1 MIPRLLQTAP
11 APVPP
16 TIVPAFEGRYRFL
29 SNFFAVPIEMD
40 GTIYR
45 SVEHAYQASKTFV
58 ESARIMIWSLPRAGA
73 AKRAGREVPIRP
85 DWESV
90 KLGVMRSLLHKKF
103 AEDPLRGKLLATGD
117 AELVEGNDWGDRFWG
132 RVDGVG
138 DNHLGRLLMQ
148 VRDEIRKG
156 VDRR

>member
-1 MIPRLLQTAP
+1 MIPRLPQTAD
-11 APVPP
+11 ATP
-16 TIVPAFEGRYRFL
+16 TIVPAFQGRYRFL

-58 ESARIMIWSLPRAGA
+58 DSARIMVLALKTPGE

-90 KLGVMRSLLHKKF
+90 KLDVMRSLLHKKF
-103 AEDPLRGKLLATGD
+103 ADHDLRRKLLATGD
-117 AELVEGNDWGDRFWG
+117 AELVEGNNWGDRFWG

-138 DNHLGRLLMQ
+138 DNHLGKLLMQ
-148 VRDEIRKG
+148 VRDEIRKAE
-156 VDRR
+156 VRR